1 MNRIIYFIIVAI
13 VLATPGFLLARN
25 PEDITDWYVKDFQ
38 STITVQSDS
47 SLLIEEKI
55 TADAG
60 NLPDK
65 HGIFRI
71 VPTETKT
78 DRGNIKTP
86 VSLVSITDFDGKNL
100 PFSASTD
107 NFNHTITWKI
117 GDAGVTVT
125 GLNYYNITY
134 KVKNAVRSGNSDFD
148 ELYWNLMGNFWDMEI
163 DNFSATIVFPA
174 GISQSN
180 TNIYLYSGTLGQ
192 KGNNL
197 ADYHWD
203 SEEALQVSS
212 NRMIPTQQGITVSA
226 TFPKGII
233 KPYVPGFL
241 DLYGNYLWFLIPF
254 FAFLIC
260 LIVWRRYGKD
270 PVVGKTT
277 IPEFEIPEN
286 LTPMEMGF
294 LANNGNFNNALISA
308 TIVDLAVKKYIV
320 IEEIKKEGIFGNQD
334 FRLKKTEANAEG
346 LSGPE
351 TVLINKIFGTDR
363 EILLSGLKN
372 KFNLSIIDIKQAA
385 IDDLAQKDL
394 ILKSGLQLRIYFII
408 IAVLILVVDFFT
420 IGFFSL
426 AAAAFALS
434 AAIIFVFGLFMPKR
448 TPKGAEL
455 NWRVKGFKLY
465 METAEKYRS
474 RFNEKENIFEKF
486 LPYAIMFGMAKLW
499 AKKMEMIYGKE
510 YFQNYHPVWFVG
522 NFSAG
527 FNADNFTSQINSISA
542 SISSNIGT
550 TSGSSGSGF
559 SGGGGGGGGGGGW

>member
-1 MNRIIYFIIVAI
+1 L
-13 VLATPGFLLARN
+13 VLPGISLARN

-38 STITVQSDS
+38 STITVQNDS

-60 NLPDK
+60 NFPDK

-78 DRGNIKTP
+78 DKGIIKTP
-86 VSLVSITDFDGKNL
+86 VSLVSITDFDGKSL

-117 GDAGVTVT
+117 GDADVTVT
-125 GLNYYNITY
+125 GLNHYDITY
-134 KVKNAVRSGNSDFD
+134 KVKNAVRSGNANFD
-148 ELYWNLMGNFWDMEI
+148 ELYWNLLGNFWDLEI
-163 DNFSATIVFPA
+163 DNFNAKIVFPA
-174 GISQSN
+174 GINQSN
-180 TNIYLYSGTLGQ
+180 SNVYLYSGTLGQ
-192 KGNNL
+192 KGNDL
-197 ADYHWD
+197 ADYQWGSD
-203 SEEALQVSS
+203 SALQVNS
-212 NRMIPTQQGITVSA
+212 NQTIPTQQGITISA
-226 TFPKGII
+226 TFPKDII
-233 KPYVPGFL
+233 KPYVPGFF

-254 FAFLIC
+254 FVFWIC
-260 LIVWRRYGKD
+260 LLVWIKYGKD
-270 PVVGKTT
+270 PIVGKTT

-320 IEEIKKEGIFGNQD
+320 IEEIKKEGISGDQD
-334 FRLKKTEANAEG
+334 FRLKKTDANPAG

-351 TVLINKIFGTDR
+351 TVLIDKIFGADK

-372 KFNLSIIDIKQAA
+372 KFSLSIINIKQAT
-385 IDDLAQKDL
+385 IDDLVQKDL
-394 ILKSGLQLRIYFII
+394 ILKSGLQLRIYFIAF
-408 IAVLILVVDFFT
+408 AVLVLVVDFFT

-434 AAIIFVFGLFMPKR
+434 AAAVFVFGLFMPKR

-455 NWRVKGFKLY
+455 NWRVKGFRLY

-474 RFNEKENIFEKF
+474 QFNEKENIFEKF
-486 LPYAIMFGMAKLW
+486 LPYAMVFGIAKIW
-499 AKKMEMIYGKE
+499 IKKMEQIYGKE
-510 YFQNYHPVWFVG
+510 YFANYHSVWFVG

-527 FNADNFTSQINSISA
+527 FDADNFISQINSIST